1 MISTNFLDNVHQLA
15 PLKRKAPPLPAR
27 PLCLAP
33 SDSATKTTSP
43 SNELITSC
51 SALGLETNYL
61 RSTSLISDLPSLP
74 SAKSP
79 TTTVT
84 TPHFNES
91 ATTDSAN
98 QNELLAPA
106 GPSALY
112 NEPEILPQSSQNK
125 NCKSKERRN

>member
-1 MISTNFLDNVHQLA
+1 MISTDFLDNVHQLV

-33 SDSATKTTSP
+33 SDSATKTASP
-43 SNELITSC
+43 SNELITSR
-51 SALGLETNYL
+51 SAPGNKLPP
-61 RSTSLISDLPSLP
+61 TSLTSDLPSLP

-112 NEPEILPQSSQNK
+112 NELEILSQSSQNK
-125 NCKSKERRN
+125 NCKSKKRRN